1 MAGRRAAK
9 VDSNQPDVV
18 AKLRKIGF
26 SVQPIHT
33 IGGGVPD
40 LLLGMSGWNFLIE
53 LKSSDKGKLT
63 PDEIDWH
70 ANWKGQVD
78 TAITVETILII
89 VLEQFRH
96 ISDNQSQATCWH
108 LERVLDQEQE
118 MAKLNGSNKSSNGGN
133 RRAEGGR
140 QIHYLSKSRRQT

>member
-18 AKLRKIGF
+18 ERLRKIGF

-40 LLLGMSGWNFLIE
+40 LLLGISGWNFLIE

-70 ANWKGQVD
+70 ADWKGQVNV
-78 TAITVETILII
+78 AVTVETILII
-89 VLEQFRH
+89 VSDQFQF
-96 ISDNQSQATCWH
+96 ISDKQSQATKWH
-108 LERVLDQEQE
+108 LERVLEQE
-118 MAKLNGSNKSSNGGN
+118 RGLSNGRNESSDG
-133 RRAEGGR
+133 GGR
-140 QIHYLSKSRRQT
+140 RTKGSREVNHLPASRRQTQ

>member
-18 AKLRKIGF
+18 ERLRKIGF

-40 LLLGMSGWNFLIE
+40 LLLGISGWNFLIE

-70 ANWKGQVD
+70 ADWKGQVNV
-78 TAITVETILII
+78 AVTVETILII
-89 VLEQFRH
+89 VSDQFQF
-96 ISDNQSQATCWH
+96 ISDKQSQATKWH
-108 LERVLDQEQE
+108 LERVLEQE
-118 MAKLNGSNKSSNGGN
+118 RELSNERNESGDGSN
-133 RRAEGGR
+133 RRTKGSREVN
-140 QIHYLSKSRRQT
+140 YLPASRRKTY